1 MLKKTITYTDYNG
14 VERTEDFYFN
24 LNKAELIELELRHA
38 DGFEGY
44 LNQLIKADNRD
55 ELVDLFKKIILMS
68 YGEKD
73 PSGKRFIKSDELTQ
87 AFVQSEAYS
96 ELFMEL
102 ATDDKA
108 AAAFINGIVPAM
120 ASPAQLEA
128 VTKEA

>member
-120 ASPAQLEA
+120 ASSAPLEDA
-128 VTKEA
+128 IKEV